1 VSGADLRPD
10 RHALLE
16 LDALLGEVIA
26 LRDEGDGDRFD
37 RDRRY
42 RWLLHRL
49 WIAVGNE
56 ALAYTA
62 AIGRPVRGAQPWAN
76 LYELRNHLAHH
87 RLPDVDDG
95 RVRRITWLSTDQL
108 RTQVQ
113 HLLRPAREGKRPLEH
128 QRRVHLLR

>member
-16 LDALLGEVIA
+16 LDALLSEIIA
-26 LRDEGDGDRFD
+26 VRDEGDGERFD
-37 RDRRY
+37 RDRRH
-42 RWLLHRL
+42 RRLLHRL
-49 WIAVGNE
+49 WIAICNE

-113 HLLRPAREGKRPLEH
+113 HLLRTTG
-128 QRRVHLLR
+128 